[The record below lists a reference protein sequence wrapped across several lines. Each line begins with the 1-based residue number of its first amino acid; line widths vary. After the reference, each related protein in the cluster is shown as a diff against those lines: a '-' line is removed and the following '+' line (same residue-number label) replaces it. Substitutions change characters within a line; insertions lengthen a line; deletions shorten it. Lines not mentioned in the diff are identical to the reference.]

1 VPRTVETAVIV
12 NETRGTVVC
21 ERAELANTPWR
32 RLRGLLGRSSLP
44 EGDGMLIVPAPS
56 VHSAFMR
63 FEFDAV
69 FLDRDMKVLR
79 LAEQIPSW
87 RARSARRARSVL
99 ELAAGQIAA
108 RGVQV
113 GDQLAVKRG
122 QTGRRPET
130 AAAS

>member
-1 VPRTVETAVIV
+1 
-12 NETRGTVVC
+12 
-21 ERAELANTPWR
+21 
-32 RLRGLLGRSSLP
+32 
-44 EGDGMLIVPAPS
+44 MLIVPAPS